1 MPIENLDSG
10 AKTLTTHASLMQA
23 KRRTAKTCHG
33 VVFESHKKNGAD
45 LVESRLNIDP
55 TTVYSMMERHNR

>member
-10 AKTLTTHASLMQA
+10 AKTLTHASLMQA
-23 KRRTAKTCHG
+23 KRRKGKTCHG